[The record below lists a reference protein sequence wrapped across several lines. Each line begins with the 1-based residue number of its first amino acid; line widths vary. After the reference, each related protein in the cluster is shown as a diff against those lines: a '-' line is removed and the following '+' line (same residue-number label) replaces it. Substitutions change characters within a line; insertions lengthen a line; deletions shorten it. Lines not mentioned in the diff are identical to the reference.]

1 MPNTNPLKQIVIKQK
16 KGEPVGIYSCCSA
29 NDYVIEA
36 ALEKA
41 KRDNSCVL
49 IEATANQV
57 DQNGGYTGMTPADFM
72 AFVKE
77 KAEKAGLSMDRVFLG
92 GDHLGPLTFA
102 SLPEKE
108 AMEKHVN
115 LFAAM

>member
-49 IEATANQV
+49 IEATI
-57 DQNGGYTGMTPADFM
+57 
-72 AFVKE
+72 
-77 KAEKAGLSMDRVFLG
+77 
-92 GDHLGPLTFA
+92 
-102 SLPEKE
+102 
-108 AMEKHVN
+108 
-115 LFAAM
+115 